1 MKITDLVFTGDELS
15 RIYATIFSYIDENG
29 APYGGIVSPGRVH
42 SAKVKELINNA
53 SKYLSAFNSFL
64 EDYAGSTLFSAE
76 FLLEYVGKEDKLL
89 PKGILLITGSRKT
102 RSDFILA
109 FEYETGLI
117 DVYKA
122 KDELNSVCENIYQIE
137 EEITRPEIDGKARTQ
152 ILERFSSRSAEK
164 MFGIFIEK
172 RWQRKYKEA
181 EHKKSQNLDQVDVD
195 ADNIITGNQN
205 TNYVSLPPAIKLEN
219 IKLSRLKEKTEQRA
233 SVQYLKHA
241 LSPITGK
248 RITQNTFSFSRE
260 AFLPLNELS
269 GNMTQ
274 SRFLSFFLDYFIDM
288 IGRYEAKKRFDFLIP
303 VLNEEAEVYRDALQS
318 FQTSAEEYFKSGIKA
333 DFNEHVNKFKNW
345 VLEKSLG
352 QQKSLLIKIFEEF
365 FSPLRE
371 EFGTEEIVAWQFKP
385 ELNFFIEYANHSI
398 SNLIRGL
405 PIFLSKNCE
414 VELLRSYIRKFK
426 DDVLKDQEE
435 TIKAIADTYL
445 KKFESYAINEIYKK
459 YLEEAEVQFDQDKIE
474 EQLPKELM
482 IYMENFVEEQN
493 LTLEDLIE
501 FSGNFI
507 LPRVDSEENKKLFS
521 KTFNNLRSY
530 PREVLFLTEYLL
542 RYNVFNTFL
551 FENEDKLSE
560 EPDSFS
566 EEYLKFL
573 DRRLSAMKLNWND
586 VLLNWFDDFRQANVD
601 KQLLLFDQVNNLINF
616 IKSQGQKQLEPNI
629 FLENLEISTEL
640 ETDEIQK
647 ALLKLFGEI
656 FQQSIELR
664 NTFPVFLNN
673 NFKNFLQNKQLDV
686 ETIEPKKILLNE
698 TESFQ
703 EFQENFQVK
712 AYSKFIVKPILLIL
726 QNKKIPDLQYQ
737 MKFGYYGEKKDK
749 IRVSIG
755 SNFSIIQKPWM

>member
-1 MKITDLVFTGDELS
+1 MKILDLVFTGDELS

-42 SAKVKELINNA
+42 SVKVKELINNTA
-53 SKYLSAFNSFL
+53 TYLSAFNSFM

-122 KDELNSVCENIYQIE
+122 KNELNTVCENIYQIE
-137 EEITRPEIDGKARTQ
+137 EEINRPQIDNKARTQ
-152 ILERFSSRSAEK
+152 ILERYSSRSAQK

-172 RWQRKYKEA
+172 KWQRTYKEGDR
-181 EHKKSQNLDQVDVD
+181 KKSQNLDQVDVD
-195 ADNIITGNQN
+195 ADNVISGNQD
-205 TNYVSLPPAIKLEN
+205 TNYITLPPEINLKN
-219 IKLSRLKEKTEQRA
+219 IKLSRLKEKSEDKA
-233 SVQYLKHA
+233 SIQYLKHA
-241 LSPITGK
+241 LSPITAK

-303 VLNEEAEVYRDALQS
+303 VLREEVEVYRDALKS
-318 FQTSAEEYFKSGIKA
+318 FQASAEEYFKSGIKTE
-333 DFNEHVNKFKNW
+333 FNEHVDKFKNW

-365 FSPLRE
+365 IGPVRE
-371 EFGTEEIVAWQFKP
+371 ELGNKEIAAWEFKP

-426 DDVLKDQEE
+426 EEVLKDQEE

-445 KKFESYAINEIYKK
+445 NKFESYASNEIYKK
-459 YLEEAEVQFDQDKIE
+459 HLEEVEVKFDQDKIE

-493 LTLEDLIE
+493 LTLADLID

-507 LPRVDSEENKKLFS
+507 LPRVDSEDNKKLFS
-521 KTFNNLRSY
+521 KTFNNLKSY

-542 RYNVFNTFL
+542 RYSVFNTFL
-551 FENEDKLSE
+551 FENEEKVSE
-560 EPDSFS
+560 NPDSFS
-566 EEYLKFL
+566 EEYLNFL
-573 DRRLSAMKLNWND
+573 DRRLTAMKLNWND
-586 VLLNWFDDFRQANVD
+586 LLLNWIDDFRQENID
-601 KQLLLFDQVNNLINF
+601 KEKLLFEQVNNFINF
-616 IKSQGQKQLEPNI
+616 IKSQGQKQLEPKI
-629 FLENLEISTEL
+629 FLQNLEISTEM

-647 ALLKLFGEI
+647 ALLKLFSEI
-656 FQQSIELR
+656 FQQSVELR
-664 NTFPVFLNN
+664 NTFPSFLNN
-673 NFKNFLQNKQLDV
+673 NFKNFLQNKNLKV

-726 QNKKIPDLQYQ
+726 QNKKIPELQYQ

-749 IRVSIG
+749 IRVNVG
-755 SNFSIIQKPWM
+755 SNFSMIQKPWM